1 MHSNTHVRANIRER
15 RARKS
20 KHERE
25 RRARERKGKEK
36 GNSMEDKAHE
46 RAIESTRGTSVTCMQ
61 TLNLP
66 VYRSMN
72 AHSSIK

>member
-1 MHSNTHVRANIRER
+1 M
-15 RARKS
+15 KS
-20 KHERE
+20 EKEHERE
-25 RRARERKGKEK
+25 RRARERKGKET

-46 RAIESTRGTSVTCMQ
+46 RARESAQGTSVTCMQ
-61 TLNLP
+61 TLSLP